1 MTIRELISCM
11 DSGAC
16 QKFHIRS
23 DAGWVR
29 LYADLDDQND
39 PDIIVL
45 DALADMHIKSWY
57 VNPDAEIVIYPEE
70 ELTVDQIKLCRYYGF
85 SVV

>member
-16 QKFHIRS
+16 QKFHIRA
-23 DAGWVR
+23 DNGWVK
-29 LYADLDDQND
+29 LFVDLDDQKD
-39 PDIIVL
+39 PDLIML

-57 VNPDAEIVIYPEE
+57 VNPAAEIVIFPEE
-70 ELTVDQIKLCRYYGF
+70 ELNENQIQLFLYYGF
-85 SVV
+85 RIV